1 MEFAARGESPGRHS
15 DISDRS
21 AMYRFMP
28 RKYSLHFLISLMV
41 MLQMAGCAPTLGTK
55 TSKLY
60 RDAHIDVDTTW
71 SGQIEI
77 DGTVKVAKGVTLTI
91 SPGTDIAF
99 VRRDADQDG
108 LGDAVLSV
116 EGRLMAVG
124 TRQEPIR
131 FHSAATNPQPGDWLE
146 IRVDFS
152 QEVHLRYCDIRD
164 SAYTL
169 HAHFTRG
176 VVEDCTIHHN
186 IDGCRL
192 GQASFTFRNNLIEHN
207 QGKGINF
214 RNSSVEA
221 HHNII
226 RHNGSGIFLFES
238 DRDFAVHHNNIY
250 SNLDNFRLGDFYT
263 GDASLHDNW
272 WGAADPDAA
281 QATIYDRSKD
291 PEIGTVAIEPASA
304 WLPNTGPRDAIDL
317 SPGWSYATEGYIDA
331 DPVAADD
338 RIYVASWDGKL
349 HVLNERGELLWQRI
363 LGDTLDATP
372 AFGGGMVFLQTW
384 SREVYA
390 LDAVTGDTRWR
401 FDYSPSRADDHR
413 QGSLLVVNDMVL
425 VPAWNGTLFA
435 LDAATG
441 TRIWSFNAGQPL
453 RAQPAFAGDRVYLAS
468 GDGSLTVLD
477 LDGQMIWQKSL
488 SSPLLRSPL
497 LTPQGVMVTS
507 RDGLLVCFDF
517 DGQIIWQRELDEP
530 CYYGSAVYDSGVIYL
545 ATAGNGL
552 WKLDAQSGEIVWR
565 VTLAGPS
572 YASPLLDGGRL
583 FVGDNSGT
591 LQVFGSDSGDLLQ
604 QVQIDREI
612 QGRPLLWAQQLLVG
626 SRDHRVHAF
635 RFTDNPM
642 P

>member
-1 MEFAARGESPGRHS
+1 
-15 DISDRS
+15 
-21 AMYRFMP
+21 MYRFMP

-41 MLQMAGCAPTLGTK
+41 MLQMTGCAPTLGTK

-108 LGDAVLSV
+108 LGDAVLAV

-124 TRQEPIR
+124 TRKEPIR
-131 FHSAATNPQPGDWLE
+131 FHSAAANPQPGDWLE

-238 DRDFAVHHNNIY
+238 DRDFSVHHNNIY
-250 SNLDNFRLGDFYT
+250 SNLDNFRLGDFYI
-263 GDASLHDNW
+263 GDVSLHDNW
-272 WGAADPDAA
+272 WGTVEQESA
-281 QATIYDRSKD
+281 QSTIYDRSKD
-291 PEIGTVAIEPASA
+291 PEIGTVSIRPTLKWIAGS
-304 WLPNTGPRDAIDL
+304 GPRDSLSL
-317 SPGWSYATEGYIDA
+317 SPTWTYATQGYIDA
-331 DPVAADD
+331 DPVVDND
-338 RIYVASWDGKL
+338 RLFVASWDGKL
-349 HVLNERGELLWQRI
+349 HVLNERGELFWQRT

-372 AFGGGMVFLQTW
+372 VFGGGMVFLQTW

-390 LDAVTGDTRWR
+390 LDAESGETRWR

-413 QGSLLVVNDMVL
+413 QASLLLVDDMLL

-435 LDAATG
+435 LNSTSG
-441 TRIWSFNAGQPL
+441 EKLWSYSAGQPL
-453 RAQPAFAGDRVYLAS
+453 RAQPTVDADRIYLAS
-468 GDGSLTVLD
+468 GDGRLSVLS
-477 LDGQMIWQKSL
+477 LDGILIWEVQHEA
-488 SSPLLRSPL
+488 PLLRSPL
-497 LTPQGVMVTS
+497 LTQEGLVVIS
-507 RDGLLVCFDF
+507 REGKVINYAS
-517 DGQIIWQRELDEP
+517 DGQVLWRLDLDEL
-530 CYYGSAVYDSGVIYL
+530 CYYGAAVYQDDAIFI

-552 WKLDAQSGEIVWR
+552 WKIDARTGALVWR
-565 VTLAGPS
+565 AELDGPS
-572 YASPLLDGGRL
+572 YATPLIERGRVY
-583 FVGDNSGT
+583 VGDNSGS
-591 LQVFGSDSGDLLQ
+591 LQVFGADNGDLLASV
-604 QVQIDREI
+604 QVDREL
-612 QGRPLLWAQQLLVG
+612 QGRPLIWSGLLLVG
-626 SRDHRVHAF
+626 SRDQKLHAF
-635 RFTDNPM
+635 QLID
-642 P
+642 